1 MAIKIFRTYAQNH
14 NPFNYWVAH
23 LVAIFYV
30 TRSLF
35 YRFIHLFV
43 SSVVHLNRILKR
55 IWQAQKWHCL
65 TLCKIQIRN
74 LYDHSRT
81 CCTVLLFTIDCYRRI
96 IVFSQCC
103 LIGTHMYMTNN
114 FDWSVTFARFFSVS
128 KALLFTENYEYNDQ
142 SQFWATQW
150 AFHGQ
155 YLFCNIS
162 ILEVRRVSFSD
173 SSITNGSE
181 LWVCG
186 TFCWNFVQ
194 TIEFKNIPTILFGAD
209 TALHSIGLELYKFF
223 PFDFQHF
230 ESLPFKKYIFS
241 CSILKEGEEG
251 QSLSQNRHLPSIFSR
266 IQDEK
271 IE

>member
-1 MAIKIFRTYAQNH
+1 MTI
-14 NPFNYWVAH
+14 P
-23 LVAIFYV
+23 
-30 TRSLF
+30 
-35 YRFIHLFV
+35 V
-43 SSVVHLNRILKR
+43 SAV
-55 IWQAQKWHCL
+55 
-65 TLCKIQIRN
+65 
-74 LYDHSRT
+74 LY
-81 CCTVLLFTIDCYRRI
+81 CCPQLAVIEAVWI

-103 LIGTHMYMTNN
+103 LICTHMYMTNN

-128 KALLFTENYEYNDQ
+128 F
-142 SQFWATQW
+142 FR

-155 YLFCNIS
+155 HLFCNIS

-186 TFCWNFVQ
+186 TFSWNFVQ

-230 ESLPFKKYIFS
+230 ESLPF
-241 CSILKEGEEG
+241 
-251 QSLSQNRHLPSIFSR
+251 
-266 IQDEK
+266 EK
-271 IE
+271 IYFLVPLSSHPPKTDICPRFLEQCPRIFAVFKTKISKKIKDIFCIFDDLFTFPPTPWAKRKYWNRPKK